1 MSKNTTTTTREQVL
15 EYFRSDRS
23 YQQAQR
29 LYLGLPFYNR
39 ALAREF
45 NRPHTPERLDL
56 LRYHLAKAVGIS
68 EREWRRILRSDI
80 APKASPDIAEAGQG
94 SAPPLGGDTSEQL
107 RAEFAAHPSA
117 AQGHRLV
124 VDFPFLTL
132 PDTPQEIKDLAEDKV
147 SAWMR
152 LQVAREDLFR
162 AVTPQQ
168 CYQAAAA
175 ASEALA
181 LNQDIWDELVAYRD
195 TGRPLYK
202 VPQLQFLRYKDSL
215 RGKSEADLVKALHNA
230 RSRRSRAKDPDKAAQ
245 WDQRVKYLEGL
256 LDHPDQ
262 AR

>member
-107 RAEFAAHPSA
+107 RAEFAAHP
-117 AQGHRLV
+117 
-124 VDFPFLTL
+124 
-132 PDTPQEIKDLAEDKV
+132 QEIKDLAEDKV

-162 AVTPQQ
+162 AVTPQE

-215 RGKSEADLVKALHNA
+215 RGKSEADLVKALNNA

>member
-1 MSKNTTTTTREQVL
+1 MTKQTQYTTREQVW

-107 RAEFAAHPSA
+107 RAEFASHPSA
-117 AQGHRLV
+117 AV
-124 VDFPFLTL
+124 WSSISPSL
-132 PDTPQEIKDLAEDKV
+132 PSRTP
-147 SAWMR
+147 R
-152 LQVAREDLFR
+152 
-162 AVTPQQ
+162 
-168 CYQAAAA
+168 
-175 ASEALA
+175 
-181 LNQDIWDELVAYRD
+181 
-195 TGRPLYK
+195 
-202 VPQLQFLRYKDSL
+202 
-215 RGKSEADLVKALHNA
+215 
-230 RSRRSRAKDPDKAAQ
+230 RRSRIWPRTRYRPGCAS
-245 WDQRVKYLEGL
+245 R
-256 LDHPDQ
+256 
-262 AR
+262 